1 MSTPSF
7 SLKGKVALISG
18 ARRGIG
24 KAIALTF
31 AGAGADVAICDNVV
45 EGGELG
51 AVAEEI
57 QRLGQRSLPMQADI
71 SQKTDVDNMV
81 HRLISEFGG
90 IDILVNNAVMFN
102 RVPLLEVCEEDWDR
116 QIDVALK
123 GYFLCCQA
131 VAETMIERKKGNI
144 ISIASV
150 AGMMGATGRG
160 AYNIAKA
167 GVIMLTKVLAGDLA
181 KYKIRANA
189 IAPGFVGT
197 EYAFEVAGGME
208 GLKQLGAQI
217 PLGRVAEPS
226 EIANVALF
234 LASDASGYIT
244 GHTIVADGGI
254 MA

>member
-1 MSTPSF
+1 MSMPSF
-7 SLKGKVALISG
+7 SLKGKVALVSG

-24 KAIALTF
+24 KAIALAF

-45 EGGELG
+45 EGGELA

-57 QRLGQRSLPMQADI
+57 QGLGQHSLPMQVDI

-81 HRLISEFGG
+81 QRVIQEFGG
-90 IDILVNNAVMFN
+90 IDILVNNAVIFN
-102 RVPLLEVCEEDWDR
+102 RVPLLEVREEDWDR

-131 VAETMIERKKGNI
+131 VAETMIEREKGNI

-150 AGMMGATGRG
+150 AGMTGATGRG

-167 GVIMLTKVLAGDLA
+167 GVIMLTRVLAGDLA
-181 KYKIRANA
+181 KYNIRANA

-197 EYAFEVAGGME
+197 EYALETAGGME
-208 GLKQLGAQI
+208 GLKRLGAAI